1 MAQYPQGNPYAPGPP
16 YQQGGYQPMPYQPD
30 PYAEDKS
37 HLNLLA
43 IFYYVK
49 GGLTLVGCLLPLIY
63 VVIGVI
69 MIFGG
74 AAGGGGNGPNGEEL
88 VVVGIVIIAIAGLIV
103 LLLGTLGVCQILT
116 GRKLQTYQGRTFCL
130 VVAGITCLNIPLG
143 TVLGIFT
150 FIVLGRPTVQ
160 QRFR

>member
-1 MAQYPQGNPYAPGPP
+1 MAQYPPNPYAPGQP
-16 YQQGGYQPMPYQPD
+16 YQQGGYQPMPYRPD

-49 GGLTLVGCLLPLIY
+49 GGLTLLGSLLPLIY
-63 VVIGVI
+63 LFFGII
-69 MIFGG
+69 MIAGG
-74 AAGGGGNGPNGEEL
+74 AANAGGNQPDGEEL
-88 VVVGIVIIAIAGLIV
+88 VMVGVIITAVAGFFTFLI
-103 LLLGTLGVCQILT
+103 GTLGICQIMA

-130 VVAGITCLNIPLG
+130 IVAAITCLNIPLG

-150 FIVLGRPTVQ
+150 FVVLGRPTVQ